1 LNSINGKISHTESE
15 GSFQLIE
22 VTAGTDKFKSI
33 IIKNDAEHYQKGDD
47 VILHFKETEVSLAS
61 KKLPEISLQNQIEG
75 KIIRLEKDLLLSR
88 LELDTVHGPLA
99 SIITTASAERL
110 DFVVGGQA
118 VALIKT
124 TEVMLSKA

>member
-1 LNSINGKISHTESE
+1 
-15 GSFQLIE
+15 
-22 VTAGTDKFKSI
+22 
-33 IIKNDAEHYQKGDD
+33 
-47 VILHFKETEVSLAS
+47 
-61 KKLPEISLQNQIEG
+61 
-75 KIIRLEKDLLLSR
+75 
-88 LELDTVHGPLA
+88 VHGPLA